1 MGLDLSYSGEQQELA
16 RSIDGLCRRCG
27 TGTGFT
33 DAEPLPERYWEGLA
47 GLGVLGLGTTEGGG
61 GAVEIA
67 AAMEQ
72 LGAHGAPGPLIGTF
86 VAGTLLEPSEM
97 EPIADGRQLASVGQP
112 PLMPWAAVA
121 AVFIEL
127 DTSSAWLCRPAG
139 TPEPVETTA
148 GEPWGQVALERTRHL
163 GDGTSAA
170 ALGEAAV
177 AAYLAGAAGH
187 LVDIASQ
194 YAKDRVQFNRPI
206 ATFQAISHPLASCSV
221 AVTASRILARAA
233 ASAIDDGH
241 PGAAEAAARAR
252 LSAVA
257 SATAAANQA
266 HQTFGAIGFTLE
278 GPVAH
283 LSLRIR
289 QLSLQPLPKAA
300 ARARVLQ
307 GLGV

>member
-16 RSIDGLCRRCG
+16 RSVDGLCRRCG
-27 TGTGFT
+27 TGAGFT
-33 DAEPLPERYWEGLA
+33 DSEPLPERYWEGLA
-47 GLGVLGLGTTEGGG
+47 GLGVLGLGTAEGGG

-67 AAMEQ
+67 ASMEQ

-86 VAGTLLEPSEM
+86 VAGALLDPAEM
-97 EPIADGRQLASVGQP
+97 EPIASGRQLASVGQP
-112 PLMPWAAVA
+112 PLMPWAAAA
-121 AVFIEL
+121 AVFVEL
-127 DTSSAWLCRPAG
+127 DASDAWLCRPDG
-139 TPEPVETTA
+139 PPEPVDTTA
-148 GEPWGQVALERTRHL
+148 GEPWGRMELERLRHL
-163 GDGTSAA
+163 GDSTPAA
-170 ALGEAAV
+170 AIGEAAA

-221 AVTASRILARAA
+221 SVTASRIMARAA
-233 ASAIDDGH
+233 ASAIDDGD
-241 PGAAEAAARAR
+241 PGAAAAAARAR
-252 LSAVA
+252 LSAAA
-257 SATAAANQA
+257 SATAAAYQA
-266 HQTFGAIGFTLE
+266 HQTFGAIGFTIE
-278 GPVAH
+278 GSVAH

-289 QLSLQPLPKAA
+289 QLSLQPLPQAA